1 MSPPA
6 EYRPQWLDHYTA
18 PHTWTLNNSPPTPT
32 APSTRTFTRP
42 LGLVESSFDLDG
54 TEFGGRADMNAL
66 LELSLSHALSP
77 AALRRRIALAWA
89 CLSLQHVL
97 LRSYVCED
105 DRGTREFA
113 VRVPADVE
121 EAVREV
127 EQRIVWVGDVYEEV
141 DGEEMYDHVM
151 NVARVIDPDV
161 CLSKQF
167 VLPLTRQSD
176 GTWGLRLLV
185 VMAHEISDG
194 LSAYTWFG
202 NLVRILNLSEA
213 KIKGELQ
220 DALDLERVQRRL
232 PLAQE
237 DLYPKVAGNAARQR
251 WFWAILRVL
260 RHVRK
265 TAPPSF
271 ENPLFRESRPQD
283 ARAFPPTFDRI
294 FEYSAERR
302 PPMNAGYVST
312 SLSQTATARL
322 VALCRASHVSIGA
335 GCFALAGIAMMELH
349 EARYPDIPT
358 SQREA
363 MSASFPLNPRA
374 FFTKPPPADSC
385 MLAFSEGIV
394 MPFLPSSLPI
404 EGRLRLIAKHAN
416 RELRAY
422 QKRLKSGTT
431 AAGLDKHAPGRLLA
445 AGYLAQIERVESK
458 TPAYR
463 KLGLNPQGE
472 LTPAVGK
479 WATCGVSS
487 LGPTA
492 AFFQQGADN
501 TADNE
506 AKDFAVSFR
515 NMTMGVRARENEF
528 LVGSRTDA
536 DGLVKFGVSYDAN
549 AISKNDADRWAT
561 KISGLLEKDDRPKL

>member
-1 MSPPA
+1 MSPEA
-6 EYRPQWLDHYTA
+6 EYHPQWLDHYMI
-18 PHTWTLNNSPPTPT
+18 PHTWTLTNSPPTPT
-32 APSTRTFTRP
+32 SPSTRTFTRA

-54 TEFGGRADMNAL
+54 TELGGRADMNAL
-66 LELSLSHALSP
+66 LSLSLSHTLSSS
-77 AALRRRIALAWA
+77 ALRRRIALAWT

-97 LRSYVCED
+97 LRSYVCEND
-105 DRGTREFA
+105 LGTREFA
-113 VRVPADVE
+113 VRVPADVD

-127 EQRIVWVGDVYEEV
+127 ERGIVWVEDVYGEV
-141 DGEEMYDHVM
+141 DEKEMYEHVM
-151 NVARVIDPDV
+151 NVGRVIDPDV

-167 VLPLTRQSD
+167 VLPLTRQPN
-176 GTWGLRLLV
+176 GMWELRLLV

-194 LSAYTWFG
+194 LSAFGWFG

-213 KIKGELQ
+213 RIKGKIE
-220 DALDLERVQRRL
+220 DALDLEKVRRRL

-237 DLYPKVAGNAARQR
+237 DLYPRVAGNKARQR

-260 RHVRK
+260 RHVKK

-271 ENPLFRESRPQD
+271 DNPLFRETRPQD

-294 FEYSAERR
+294 FDYSAERR
-302 PPMNAGYVST
+302 PPMNTGHVSA

-322 VALCRASHVSIGA
+322 VSLCRASHISIGA
-335 GCFALAGIAMMELH
+335 GCFALAGLAMMELH

-363 MSASFPLNPRA
+363 MTASFPLNPRA

-385 MLAFSEGIV
+385 MLAFSEGVV

-404 EGRLRLIAKHAN
+404 EGRLKLVAKHAN
-416 RELRAY
+416 RELRVY

-445 AGYLAQIERVESK
+445 AGYLAQIERVEGQ
-458 TPAYR
+458 TPEHR
-463 KLGLNPQGE
+463 KLGLDPQGG
-472 LTPAVGK
+472 LPAAAGK

-487 LGPTA
+487 LGPIA
-492 AFFQQGADN
+492 AFFQKDVDDLANMEG
-501 TADNE
+501 
-506 AKDFAVSFR
+506 KDFAADFR
-515 NMTMGVRARENEF
+515 NITMGVRARDNEF
-528 LVGSRTDA
+528 LVGSRTDV
-536 DGLVKFGVSYDAN
+536 DGLISFGVSYDAN
-549 AISKNDADRWAT
+549 AISKHDADRWAI
-561 KISGLLEKDDRPKL
+561 KISELLEKSERPRL